1 MGNEFIFNNFKQW
14 YKDGVATDEDLDI
27 LLKNKAL
34 TSDQIDEIKSN
45 KDS

>member
-1 MGNEFIFNNFKQW
+1 MKEWLFNNFKKW

-34 TSDQIDEIKSN
+34 TSNQINEIKSN